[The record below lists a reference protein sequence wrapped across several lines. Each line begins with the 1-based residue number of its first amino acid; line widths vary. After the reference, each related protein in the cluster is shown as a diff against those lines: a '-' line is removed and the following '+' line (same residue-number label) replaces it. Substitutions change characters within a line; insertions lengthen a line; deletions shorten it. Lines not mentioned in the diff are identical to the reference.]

1 MEAGWRCCRGAVLP
15 HTATTPPPA
24 PTLAMVSI
32 STGLRHHRAGL
43 LLLSISHWV
52 TTSPPDWLPV
62 LPCSLM
68 TPSCQPRTRRP
79 TSGQCVAAGPIG
91 WRVYEAAWRI
101 DTSVERGEALVA
113 VPASAAA
120 HWSCDDSYWDRETM
134 GWDLLWH
141 TSDPVQMIP
150 RLQTGTWDRKNI
162 A

>member
-1 MEAGWRCCRGAVLP
+1 MLPGRCPPP
-15 HTATTPPPA
+15 HCHHTTPGP
-24 PTLAMVSI
+24 AMVSI

-52 TTSPPDWLPV
+52 ATSPPDWLPV

-79 TSGQCVAAGPIG
+79 TSAQCVAAGPIG

-120 HWSCDDSYWDRETM
+120 HWSCDDSYWDWETQ
-134 GWDLLWH
+134 WDGYAMAYER
-141 TSDPVQMIP
+141 S
-150 RLQTGTWDRKNI
+150 
-162 A
+162 